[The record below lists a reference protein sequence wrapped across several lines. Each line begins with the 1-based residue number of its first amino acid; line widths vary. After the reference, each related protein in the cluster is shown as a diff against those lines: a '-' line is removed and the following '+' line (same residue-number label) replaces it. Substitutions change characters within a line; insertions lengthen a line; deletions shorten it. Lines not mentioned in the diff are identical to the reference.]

1 VSRRAGCTTA
11 WKKKKKKQRSME
23 EDRRSGDVS
32 VGGEKQNR
40 AQLSSSMAGDA
51 PAVSECVVAL
61 VHAEAGGGESAG
73 GGRQLTT
80 EPNRRG

>member
-1 VSRRAGCTTA
+1 
-11 WKKKKKKQRSME
+11 ME

-40 AQLSSSMAGDA
+40 AQLSSSVAGDA
-51 PAVSECVVAL
+51 PAVSERVVAL

-73 GGRQLTT
+73 GGWQLAAQ
-80 EPNRRG
+80 PDRRG